1 MSVVVQQRGKLW
13 VYGYRAFVLEI
24 PNFDVEAFNLSIELT
39 ILGFTIMKRRKGES
53 TYKSG
58 SFLT

>member
-24 PNFDVEAFNLSIELT
+24 SDLDVEAFYLSIELT
-39 ILGFTIMKRRKGES
+39 MLGFTATKLGEW
-53 TYKSG
+53 
-58 SFLT
+58 